1 VYEPDPNFSFSACT
15 YLRRLTA
22 STMILHPSAVITTI
36 AAAVA
41 VLQQQ
46 HHGGMVDI
54 SRGDDADGLGIR

>member
-1 VYEPDPNFSFSACT
+1 
-15 YLRRLTA
+15 
-22 STMILHPSAVITTI
+22 MILHPSAVITTI